1 MEAKA
6 ALAPDAAAFFAELR
20 ETWDLAAAGARR
32 TETRRYLLAGHPI
45 ELRFA
50 GTALVAPLTRAL
62 AHLETGERAPDP
74 LVIRIWDSETTG
86 ALMPSAPWDATDYLE
101 YGKIRGFFD
110 ERFQSLF
117 QWGSH
122 SFVMLDLELGEAVY
136 WVQSAA
142 QIPSYETAAPLRP
155 LLDGWLRSL
164 GVELVHAAAVG
175 SGDGCVLLAGK
186 SGAGKSSTTLAA
198 AAAGLEVL
206 ADDYCLIGPA
216 APTRVASIYSSAKT
230 RWADISRLPFLGGA
244 APDSELE
251 SGDKAVYFLHEV
263 APERVLVEA
272 ALRGIVIP
280 RLVGGR
286 RSELSPA
293 PASAA
298 LAALAPNT
306 VLQLP
311 AAGAKTLK
319 RLAEIAREVPSHFL
333 DLGTDLAAIGPTIE
347 PLLR

>member
-1 MEAKA
+1 MEAQA
-6 ALAPDAAAFFAELR
+6 ALEPDAAAFFAELR
-20 ETWDLAAAGARR
+20 ETWDLAAAAARGID
-32 TETRRYLLAGHPI
+32 TRRYALAGHPI

-50 GTALVAPLTRAL
+50 GTALIPAMTRAL
-62 AHLETGERAPDP
+62 AHLETGEPAADG
-74 LVIRIWDSETTG
+74 LIIRIWDSETTG
-86 ALMPSAPWDATDYLE
+86 ALMPPTPWDATDYLE

-110 ERFQSLF
+110 DRFQSLF

-122 SFVMLDLELGEAVY
+122 SFVMLDLERGEAVY

-155 LLDGWLRSL
+155 LLDGWLRAR
-164 GVELVHAAAVG
+164 GVELVHAAAIG

-198 AAAGLEVL
+198 ASAGLKVL
-206 ADDYCLIGPA
+206 ADDYCLAGPGK
-216 APTRVASIYSSAKT
+216 PTRIASIYSSAKT
-230 RWADISRLPFLGGA
+230 GWADISRLPFLGGA
-244 APDSELE
+244 APDSEPE
-251 SGDKAVYFLHEV
+251 NGEKAVYFLHEI
-263 APERVLVEA
+263 APQRVLLEA
-272 ALRGIVIP
+272 SLRGIVIP
-280 RLVGGR
+280 RLTGGQ
-286 RSELSPA
+286 RSELRPA

-311 AAGAKTLK
+311 AAGVRTLK

-347 PLLR
+347 PLL